1 MIRRLIIFTA
11 LLAICFAVAAA
22 LFDPIWLI
30 VAAMTGALA
39 LLIDF
44 LWHCAGNLARGRL
57 EERQ

>member
-11 LLAICFAVAAA
+11 LMIAVGVIAAILTNPVLLLYA
-22 LFDPIWLI
+22 LVL
-30 VAAMTGALA
+30 GALA